1 MLGCGDLNRAFWGL
15 WALTFCGV
23 PERALG
29 LGLDTGSFGV
39 SCVTLGRLLTI
50 CGDYSN
56 INLTDLYIK
65 VPWKML

>member
-50 CGDYSN
+50 CEVDVTV
-56 INLTDLYIK
+56 IPTDLYIK